1 MTLYFH
7 SAILIVSKGG
17 ETMTQGERIKS
28 VRKSLNLTLEKVGD
42 NIGLKKNSL
51 SQIENGRNSLTEAN
65 ARAICREF
73 NVNEEW
79 LKNGTGEMFDKLS
92 DEEEVA
98 ELVSDIL
105 EDGTNNPL
113 FDIILDIIRVF
124 NELSPES
131 QKTILDFAKKL
142 GEQLSKKKEG

>member
-1 MTLYFH
+1 
-7 SAILIVSKGG
+7 
-17 ETMTQGERIKS
+17 MTQGERIKS

>member
-1 MTLYFH
+1 
-7 SAILIVSKGG
+7 
-17 ETMTQGERIKS
+17 MTQGERIKS
-28 VRKSLNLTLEKVGD
+28 VRKSLNLTLEKFGD
-42 NIGLKKNSL
+42 KIGLKKNSL

>member
-1 MTLYFH
+1 
-7 SAILIVSKGG
+7 
-17 ETMTQGERIKS
+17 MTQGERVKS
-28 VRKSLNLTLEKVGD
+28 VRKSLNLTLEKFGD
-42 NIGLKKNSL
+42 KIGLKKNSL
-51 SQIENGRNSLTEAN
+51 SQIENGHNNLTEAN

-92 DEEEVA
+92 EEEEVA
-98 ELVSDIL
+98 GLVSDIL

-131 QKTILDFAKKL
+131 QKTILEFAKKL